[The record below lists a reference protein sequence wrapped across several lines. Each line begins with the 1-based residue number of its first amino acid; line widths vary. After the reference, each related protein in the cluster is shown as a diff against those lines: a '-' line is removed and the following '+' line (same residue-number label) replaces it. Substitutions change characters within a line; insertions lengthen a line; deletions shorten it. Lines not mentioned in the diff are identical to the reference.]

1 MSDKKAEMA
10 KSLLTET
17 RLQGSKLE
25 KLDDNMAGTEKN
37 VDKAVVKLVSAR
49 DNQKKA

>member
-10 KSLLTET
+10 KALLTET

-25 KLDDNMAGTEKN
+25 KLDDNMAGAENN
-37 VDKAVVKLVSAR
+37 VDKAVDKLVSAR
-49 DNQKKA
+49 ENQRKA